1 MIRPTGFR
9 EADEIFKSEGLL
21 RMKRSPGRKFGT
33 QSKGHLRASSSA
45 QPTQRDRHD
54 LKLFVK
60 KKKNLFQV
68 YSVFHQFRQAKFD
81 NVGSILSSNQFSPL
95 PSGL

>member
-60 KKKNLFQV
+60 KKKTSFKYTVCFSNLGKLNLTV
-68 YSVFHQFRQAKFD
+68 MVRS
-81 NVGSILSSNQFSPL
+81 
-95 PSGL
+95 